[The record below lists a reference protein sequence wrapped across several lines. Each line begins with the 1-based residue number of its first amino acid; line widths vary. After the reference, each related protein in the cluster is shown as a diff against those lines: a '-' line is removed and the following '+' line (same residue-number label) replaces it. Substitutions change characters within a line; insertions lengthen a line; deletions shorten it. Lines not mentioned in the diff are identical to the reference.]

1 MQFLW
6 QKAGRKLCRNCVKIG
21 GSAALRQAEF
31 GAFAKAPTTPGY
43 HPPQERGPLL
53 PAPFFLGQKI
63 SDPFGVHEVRM
74 CAKFYAG
81 LSGLLHAGQ

>member
-6 QKAGRKLCRNCVKIG
+6 RKAGRKLCRNCVKIG

-43 HPPQERGPLL
+43 HPPKSAVYYYL
-53 PAPFFLGQKI
+53 PPFF
-63 SDPFGVHEVRM
+63 SR
-74 CAKFYAG
+74 
-81 LSGLLHAGQ
+81 